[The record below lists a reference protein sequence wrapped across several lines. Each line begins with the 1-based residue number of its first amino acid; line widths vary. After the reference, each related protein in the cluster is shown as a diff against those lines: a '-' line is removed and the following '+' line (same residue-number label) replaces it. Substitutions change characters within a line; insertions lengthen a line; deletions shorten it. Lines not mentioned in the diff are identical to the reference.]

1 MLEIIPSILTNNP
14 QELRELMGKAE
25 GLVERVQIDIVD
37 GVFAD
42 NRTIDPLALREV
54 ESNLKLD
61 FHLMVK
67 EPINWV
73 EKCASAGAEKQSLR
87 PGDLRIIGHIEQME
101 SQVEFVGK
109 VQEVGAAIGLAI
121 DLETKVTRLDE
132 TILDNLDVIL
142 VMSVAA
148 GFGGQKFEPK
158 TLGKIR
164 ELNEVKTRNEALY
177 RICIDGG
184 VTIDNIGKVVKNGVE
199 EVAIGRR
206 LFEGDIQKNIE
217 KFKKSAHG

>member
-1 MLEIIPSILTNNP
+1 
-14 QELRELMGKAE
+14 MGKAE
-25 GLVERVQIDIVD
+25 GLVERVQIDIID
-37 GVFAD
+37 GVFVD

-54 ESNLKLD
+54 ETSLKLD

-67 EPINWV
+67 EPIKWI
-73 EKCASAGAEKQSLR
+73 EKCASAGA
-87 PGDLRIIGHIEQME
+87 DRIIGHIEQMS
-101 SQVEFVGK
+101 SQVEFVGQ
-109 VQEVGAAIGLAI
+109 VQEIGAAIGLAI
-121 DLETKVTRLDE
+121 DLETKVTELDE
-132 TILDNLDVIL
+132 AILDNLDVIL

-158 TLGKIR
+158 TLEKIR
-164 ELNEVKTRNEALY
+164 ELNEVKARDETPY

-206 LFEGDIQKNIE
+206 LFGGDMQKNIK
-217 KFKKSAHG
+217 KFKKRAHE

>member
-1 MLEIIPSILTNNP
+1 MLEIIPSILTKNP
-14 QELRELMGKAE
+14 QELRDLMGKAE

-54 ESNLKLD
+54 ETSLKLD

-67 EPINWV
+67 EPIKWI
-73 EKCASAGAEKQSLR
+73 EKCASAGA
-87 PGDLRIIGHIEQME
+87 DRIIGHIEQMS
-101 SQVEFVGK
+101 SQVEFVGQT
-109 VQEVGAAIGLAI
+109 QEMGAAIGLAI
-121 DLETKVTRLDE
+121 DLETKVTELDE

-158 TLGKIR
+158 TLEKIS
-164 ELNEVKTRNEALY
+164 ELNEIKARDETPY
-177 RICIDGG
+177 RICVDGG

-206 LFEGDIQKNIE
+206 LFEGDIQKNIK
-217 KFKKSAHG
+217 KFKKRAHE

>member
-1 MLEIIPSILTNNP
+1 
-14 QELRELMGKAE
+14 MGKAE
-25 GLVERVQIDIVD
+25 GLVERVQIDIID

-73 EKCASAGAEKQSLR
+73 EKCVHAGADKQSLR
-87 PGDLRIIGHIEQME
+87 LRPKRSLRSGDLRIIGHIEQME

-121 DLETKVTRLDE
+121 DLETKVAKLDE

-164 ELNEVKTRNEALY
+164 ELNEAKTRNEASH

-199 EVAIGRR
+199 EVVIGRR
-206 LFEGDIQKNIE
+206 LFEGDIQKNIK
-217 KFKKSAHG
+217 KFKVAANDKEN

>member
-1 MLEIIPSILTNNP
+1 
-14 QELRELMGKAE
+14 MGKAE
-25 GLVERVQIDIVD
+25 GLVERVQIDIID

-73 EKCASAGAEKQSLR
+73 EKCASAGADKQSLRLRPKQSLR

-121 DLETKVTRLDE
+121 DLETKVTELDE

-164 ELNEVKTRNEALY
+164 ELNEVKARDEAPY

-217 KFKKSAHG
+217 KFKKSAHD